1 MTDDRRP
8 QRSHRQRGVILA
20 LAMLA
25 TGLAIP
31 ATLSAA
37 SAIARQSDALRRLE
51 VEVAGYDARFTTASA
66 DYRAANA
73 RLTSVRARIR
83 VNSAELAKARKEY
96 EAAQKTLATRLS
108 AIYRQPQPSGIEVL
122 LQSGSVTDALS
133 RFDFMNR
140 VQNRDS
146 QVVAAVG
153 RARQR
158 IKVARAQLVKD
169 QESARK
175 DTATTRARLAEIGT
189 IRSSRRRALVGV
201 RRQLIAMIAA
211 ERNAARVRALQAA
224 QRRVTRRIA
233 QNPGASPSAPAP
245 VTGGGVSPPSAP
257 VAAPSVNIPSELAK
271 IAQCES
277 GGNPAAVSGSGTY
290 RGKYQ
295 FDVETWKAMGGTGD
309 PAAASEAEQDRRAA
323 ILYGQRGAAPW
334 PVCGR

>member
-1 MTDDRRP
+1 
-8 QRSHRQRGVILA
+8 
-20 LAMLA
+20 MLA
-25 TGLAIP
+25 TGLAVP

-37 SAIARQSDALRRLE
+37 SAIARQSDALRSLE
-51 VEVAGYDARFTTASA
+51 VEVAGYDSRFTTASA
-66 DYRAANA
+66 DYRVANA
-73 RLTSVRARIR
+73 RLTTVRARIR
-83 VNSAELAKARKEY
+83 VNSAELAKARTEY
-96 EAAQKTLATRLS
+96 EAAQTTLAARLS

-140 VQNRDS
+140 VQNRDG
-146 QVVAAVG
+146 QVVTAVG

-175 DTATTRARLAEIGT
+175 DTATTRARLVEIGA
-189 IRSSRRRALVGV
+189 IRASRRRALVGV

-233 QNPGASPSAPAP
+233 QNPGASPSAPTP
-245 VTGGGVSPPSAP
+245 VTSGGTP
-257 VAAPSVNIPSELAK
+257 VASTPTAPSVSIPSELSK